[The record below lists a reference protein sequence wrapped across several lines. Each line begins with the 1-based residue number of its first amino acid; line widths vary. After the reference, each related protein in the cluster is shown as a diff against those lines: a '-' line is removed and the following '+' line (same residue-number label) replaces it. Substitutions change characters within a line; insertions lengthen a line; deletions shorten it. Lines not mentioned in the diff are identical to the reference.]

1 MMFLLV
7 TLALLITPPVLI
19 IALPLEWLAL
29 FAPAGALGMYSLAH
43 VFTDGDLG
51 PAGIFILAFFSLVKL
66 INAIALVTRVLLL
79 LRE

>member
-1 MMFLLV
+1 
-7 TLALLITPPVLI
+7 
-19 IALPLEWLAL
+19 
-29 FAPAGALGMYSLAH
+29 MYSLAH

-51 PAGIFILAFFSLVKL
+51 PAGMFILAFFSLVKL